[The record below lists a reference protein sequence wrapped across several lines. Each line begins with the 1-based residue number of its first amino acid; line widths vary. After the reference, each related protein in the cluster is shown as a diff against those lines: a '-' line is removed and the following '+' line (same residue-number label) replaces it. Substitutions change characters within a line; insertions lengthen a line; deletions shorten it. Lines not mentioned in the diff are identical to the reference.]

1 MIGNI
6 KLFLLSIA
14 GAIMFTILLVAANT
28 MAMSVRERIREIGV
42 LKTLGFSSTSVLAM
56 IMSESAII
64 AVLGGLFGVTLSY
77 LATQALANEIV
88 IYIQGFTMPLWGV
101 PICMAVALTLG
112 LLSSVIPA
120 AVAARITIADA
131 LRHGG

>member
-1 MIGNI
+1 
-6 KLFLLSIA
+6 
-14 GAIMFTILLVAANT
+14 

-64 AVLGGLFGVTLSY
+64 AVAGGLCGVILSY

-88 IYIQGFTMPLWGV
+88 MYIQGFTMPLWGIR
-101 PICMAVALTLG
+101 ICMAVALILG
-112 LLSSVIPA
+112 LLSAVIPA
-120 AVAARITIADA
+120 AAATRTTIADA
-131 LRHGG
+131 LRHVG